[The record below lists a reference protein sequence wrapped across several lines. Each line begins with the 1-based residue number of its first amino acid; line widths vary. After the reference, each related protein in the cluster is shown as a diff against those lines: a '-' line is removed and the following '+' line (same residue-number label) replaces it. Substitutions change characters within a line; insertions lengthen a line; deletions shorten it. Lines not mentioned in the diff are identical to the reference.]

1 MRTTFSKWM
10 IAGLGAAGLFAAA
23 PAAAA
28 ETAWGAISVDLSATT
43 VDAAYGIGGG
53 DTEAEA
59 VENGQ
64 KFCAKSG
71 GASCKSVVS
80 YQRCGAFATN
90 GHDGGWGK
98 APTKKEAEAS
108 AMRACEKGDCQ
119 LLVADCN

>member
-28 ETAWGAISVDLSATT
+28 ETAWGAISVDLSATS

-108 AMRACEKGDCQ
+108 AMHACEKGDCQ